1 VLAFFWYARVIN
13 DQGLDRT
20 ALLDDGQDTG
30 AHRGEHCVVGPIGF
44 RHEVVQRLVGG
55 PHPPGL
61 NACGHRLDAFAIAR
75 QQQSCTIRL
84 ERRDAIGMAKNRRN
98 RLDISSKP

>member
-13 DQGLDRT
+13 DQGLDRA
-20 ALLDDGQDTG
+20 ALLDDGQDTV
-30 AHRGEHCVVGPIGF
+30 AYRGKDSVVGPIGF

-61 NACGHRLDAFAIAR
+61 NARSHRLDAFAVAR
-75 QQQSCTIRL
+75 EQQSCTIRL
-84 ERRDAIGMAKNRRN
+84 ERCNAIGMAKNRRY
-98 RLDISSKP
+98 L